1 MIPLTYCCFFCYSL
15 EGYDNYAQLDSDGIN
30 TVQPLVLPPPTIE
43 GGKGT
48 VPPLPPLPTKTGQAT
63 PMPAGTG
70 LPGDKAAPA
79 APAAGGSPAHA
90 KLMPGPDE
98 NSVILE
104 TDDGFTTLRVSGDD
118 MAKVKD
124 ASGVAK
130 DAKAAKDAK
139 KGCGC
144 DCLPKTGPGEQIK
157 KDKAAQDKAQKDKEA
172 DNEEKAKKGKEET
185 KKKEEEAKEE
195 DEKKKKEVEKLKG
208 EAVKAKADAAKKKAD
223 AEDGKKLEKAKK
235 K

>member
-1 MIPLTYCCFFCYSL
+1 M
-15 EGYDNYAQLDSDGIN
+15 G
-30 TVQPLVLPPPTIE
+30 
-43 GGKGT
+43 
-48 VPPLPPLPTKTGQAT
+48 
-63 PMPAGTG
+63 
-70 LPGDKAAPA
+70 
-79 APAAGGSPAHA
+79 
-90 KLMPGPDE
+90 PGPDE

-144 DCLPKTGPGEQIK
+144 DCLPKTGPGEKI
-157 KDKAAQDKAQKDKEA
+157 
-172 DNEEKAKKGKEET
+172 KKGKEET

-208 EAVKAKADAAKKKAD
+208 EAVKAKADAAKKKAEV
-223 AEDGKKLEKAKK
+223 EDVKKLEKAKK

>member
-1 MIPLTYCCFFCYSL
+1 M
-15 EGYDNYAQLDSDGIN
+15 
-30 TVQPLVLPPPTIE
+30 E

-48 VPPLPPLPTKTGQAT
+48 LPPLPPMPKAAGQAT

-70 LPGDKAAPA
+70 LPG

-90 KLMPGPDE
+90 KLSPGPDE

-144 DCLPKTGPGEQIK
+144 DCLPKTGPGEQLK
-157 KDKAAQDKAQKDKEA
+157 KDKAAQDKAQKDKDAE
-172 DNEEKAKKGKEET
+172 NEEKAKKGKEET

-195 DEKKKKEVEKLKG
+195 DDKKKKEVEKLKG
-208 EAVKAKADAAKKKAD
+208 EA
-223 AEDGKKLEKAKK
+223 
-235 K
+235 

>member
-1 MIPLTYCCFFCYSL
+1 M
-15 EGYDNYAQLDSDGIN
+15 G
-30 TVQPLVLPPPTIE
+30 
-43 GGKGT
+43 
-48 VPPLPPLPTKTGQAT
+48 
-63 PMPAGTG
+63 
-70 LPGDKAAPA
+70 
-79 APAAGGSPAHA
+79 
-90 KLMPGPDE
+90 PGPDE

-157 KDKAAQDKAQKDKEA
+157 KDKAAQDKAQK
-172 DNEEKAKKGKEET
+172 
-185 KKKEEEAKEE
+185 EE

-208 EAVKAKADAAKKKAD
+208 EAVKAKADAAKRKA
-223 AEDGKKLEKAKK
+223 EVE
-235 K
+235 

>member
-1 MIPLTYCCFFCYSL
+1 M
-15 EGYDNYAQLDSDGIN
+15 G
-30 TVQPLVLPPPTIE
+30 
-43 GGKGT
+43 
-48 VPPLPPLPTKTGQAT
+48 
-63 PMPAGTG
+63 
-70 LPGDKAAPA
+70 
-79 APAAGGSPAHA
+79 
-90 KLMPGPDE
+90 PGPDE

-157 KDKAAQDKAQKDKEA
+157 EDKAAQDKAKKD
-172 DNEEKAKKGKEET
+172 KEET

-208 EAVKAKADAAKKKAD
+208 EAVKAKADAAKKKAEV
-223 AEDGKKLEKAKK
+223 EDVKKLEKAKK